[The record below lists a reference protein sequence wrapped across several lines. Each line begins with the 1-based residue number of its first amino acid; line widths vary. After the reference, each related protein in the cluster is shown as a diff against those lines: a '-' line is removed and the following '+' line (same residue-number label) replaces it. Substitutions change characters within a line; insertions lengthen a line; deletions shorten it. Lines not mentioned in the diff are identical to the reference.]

1 MDCLIV
7 LGFAETTIAITDLIY
22 MIVPAATTTTTT
34 TTATTTTTSAETKS
48 YAAKVIFNAN
58 QKGYCYQFGV
68 KFLGLCCILE
78 PMT

>member
-34 TTATTTTTSAETKS
+34 ATTTTTSAETKS

-58 QKGYCYQFGV
+58 
-68 KFLGLCCILE
+68 
-78 PMT
+78 